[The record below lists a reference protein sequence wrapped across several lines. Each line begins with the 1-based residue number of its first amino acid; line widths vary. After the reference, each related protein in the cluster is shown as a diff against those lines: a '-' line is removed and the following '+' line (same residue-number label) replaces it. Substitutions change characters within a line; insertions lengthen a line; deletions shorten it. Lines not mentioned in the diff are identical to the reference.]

1 MGQACTAEAE
11 ACAGDPGCA
20 AYLACLHQ
28 CPLDVLGNV
37 DAVCEAGCPDPASS
51 AALDLVSDY
60 TFCRLDGA
68 GVSCAA
74 CGFASVFG
82 QQCPASPETNLC
94 WKCEDENC
102 CDTQAAC
109 REDPHCS
116 EIAPCIQ
123 ACPLT
128 DTACEEQCILEH
140 AAGMQFFGPRMTCIF
155 AQCLAECAAV
165 DPCITCIVEQC
176 SNSHLACYSN
186 AECYL
191 LEGCVGNCAGD
202 ATCIDNCMTT
212 YAGGAAEFN
221 LFAICALQKCELA
234 CQ

>member
-1 MGQACTAEAE
+1 MRLVRIMVGVLLAGGLVSACESEESNGGGTGGAQASTFDASDCGQCVGPACTAEAE

-102 CDTQAAC
+102 CHPTHD
-109 REDPHCS
+109 H
-116 EIAPCIQ
+116 
-123 ACPLT
+123 
-128 DTACEEQCILEH
+128 
-140 AAGMQFFGPRMTCIF
+140 F
-155 AQCLAECAAV
+155 
-165 DPCITCIVEQC
+165 
-176 SNSHLACYSN
+176 
-186 AECYL
+186 
-191 LEGCVGNCAGD
+191 
-202 ATCIDNCMTT
+202 
-212 YAGGAAEFN
+212 
-221 LFAICALQKCELA
+221 
-234 CQ
+234 